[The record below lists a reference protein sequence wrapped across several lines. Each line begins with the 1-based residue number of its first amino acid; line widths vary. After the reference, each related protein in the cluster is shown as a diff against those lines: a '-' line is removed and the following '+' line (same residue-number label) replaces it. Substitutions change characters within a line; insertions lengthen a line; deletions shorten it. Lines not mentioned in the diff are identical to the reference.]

1 MDAKLTEDKT
11 KETANSREGLD
22 DYVRISSPGIVITI
36 FALVLVTAAVI
47 VWGLIGK
54 LPVTETVTG
63 VVLDQFKEYDSFIG
77 MEYREQVQNAASK
90 DNNLND
96 DIRVICFLDA
106 SKFNLE
112 AVQKVGD
119 KVTLE
124 MPDHSQHR
132 GTIEAKANQVPIN
145 RAQAYETLFY
155 NDWLTENCIHS
166 EYSWPVIIEPYDDL
180 SDYEF
185 TLAQVTFVT
194 EEVAPIRFLVR

>member
-1 MDAKLTEDKT
+1 MGEKIIEEKA

-36 FALVLVTAAVI
+36 FALVLVTTAVI

-63 VVLDQFKEYDSFIG
+63 VVLDQFEEYDSSIG
-77 MEYREQVQNAASK
+77 MEYREQLWNAANG
-90 DNNLND
+90 DNIVNE

-106 SKFNLE
+106 SKFNLD

-124 MPDHSQHR
+124 MPDHSRHI
-132 GTIEAKANQVPIN
+132 GTIEAKAMQVPIN

-155 NDWLTENCIHS
+155 NDWLTENCIQS
-166 EYSWPVIIEPYDDL
+166 EYSWPVIIEPDDDL

-185 TLAQVTFVT
+185 TLAQVTFLT

>member
-1 MDAKLTEDKT
+1 MDEKLTEEKA

-36 FALVLVTAAVI
+36 FALLLVTAAVI

-63 VVLDQFKEYDSFIG
+63 VVLDQFKEYDSSIG
-77 MEYREQVQNAASK
+77 MEYTDQVKNAENTE
-90 DNNLND
+90 DIMNE

-106 SKFNLE
+106 SKFNLD

-119 KVTLE
+119 KVTLV
-124 MPDHSQHR
+124 MPDHSQHS
-132 GTIEAKANQVPIN
+132 GTIEAKAKQVPIN
-145 RAQAYETLFY
+145 RAQAYESLFY
-155 NDWLTENCIHS
+155 NDWLTENCIRS
-166 EYSWPVIIEPYDDL
+166 EYSWPVIVEPDDDL
-180 SDYEF
+180 SNYEF